1 MRSAKRALR
10 PATPRT
16 RAGRLLGEAAFAGF
30 VRRSGSGQ
38 AIGFYWK
45 MSTDLSRPLVPA
57 MGMHDALDG
66 FITFREAQHAVVA
79 MSADIGANDLS
90 AAIKSLS
97 ALCQHRDWMTDDPL
111 GIGGLLFDAC
121 RLIGLIN
128 EEPTDVDL
136 LESLLAACLE
146 ALMTFLAGRSL
157 HLPMS
162 HRFAFRE
169 LGFAIG
175 LRGVP

>member
-38 AIGFYWK
+38 VIGLYWK

-66 FITFREAQHAVVA
+66 FITFREAQHAVA
-79 MSADIGANDLS
+79 LRSANVEANDLS
-90 AAIKSLS
+90 AAIGSLS
-97 ALCQHRDWMTDDPL
+97 ALCQHRDWTTDDPL

-121 RLIGLIN
+121 RLVRLIN
-128 EEPTDVDL
+128 QE
-136 LESLLAACLE
+136 
-146 ALMTFLAGRSL
+146 
-157 HLPMS
+157 
-162 HRFAFRE
+162 RF
-169 LGFAIG
+169 G
-175 LRGVP
+175 